1 MNRKKKTTDS
11 SRDCTKYC
19 TKYYRATYVTSDGST
34 VQEVFVARTMDE
46 AKEYAAGPN
55 LYDRSL
61 QGIEEF
67 NELIESLL

>member
-1 MNRKKKTTDS
+1 MKRKKKTADS
-11 SRDCTKYC
+11 PPDF
-19 TKYYRATYVTSDGST
+19 TKYYRATYMTPDGNI

-46 AKEYAAGPN
+46 AKEYAAGQN
-55 LYDRSL
+55 LYGRSL

>member
-1 MNRKKKTTDS
+1 MTRKKKKTDS
-11 SRDCTKYC
+11 PPDF
-19 TKYYRATYVTSDGST
+19 TKYYRATYVTPDGST
-34 VQEVFVARTMDE
+34 VQEVFVARTLDE
-46 AKEYAAGPN
+46 AKEYAAGQN

>member
-1 MNRKKKTTDS
+1 MKKKTADS
-11 SRDCTKYC
+11 SRDS
-19 TKYYRATYVTSDGST
+19 TKYYRATYVTSDGGT
-34 VQEVFVARTMDE
+34 IQEVFIARTLDE

-55 LYDRSL
+55 LYDRTL

>member
-1 MNRKKKTTDS
+1 MKKKTAES
-11 SRDCTKYC
+11 SRDS
-19 TKYYRATYVTSDGST
+19 TKYYRATYMTSDGDI
-34 VQEVFVARTMDE
+34 VQEVFIARNLDE
-46 AKEYAAGPN
+46 AKEYAAGTN

>member
-1 MNRKKKTTDS
+1 MRRKKKAAYT
-11 SRDCTKYC
+11 SRDN
-19 TKYYRATYVTSDGST
+19 TKYYRATYVTPDGST
-34 VQEVFVARTMDE
+34 VQEVFVARAMDE

-55 LYDRSL
+55 LYGRTF